1 MQYNHTER
9 LSKVTTHKVAFT
21 TAQDFGVTEYGGG
34 NDGLYVERKPRAFS
48 NTLGA

>member
-9 LSKVTTHKVAFT
+9 LCKLTTHKVAFT
-21 TAQDFGVTEYGGG
+21 TAQGYRVTEDEGG